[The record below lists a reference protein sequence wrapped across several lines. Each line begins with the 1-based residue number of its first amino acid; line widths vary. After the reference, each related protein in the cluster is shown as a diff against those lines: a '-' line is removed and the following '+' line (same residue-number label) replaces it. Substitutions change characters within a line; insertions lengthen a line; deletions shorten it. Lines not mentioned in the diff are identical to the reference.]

1 VRIEAILV
9 SGGRKQYAIGDG
21 FLIGATSANGGNVN
35 LMGRFFFKSIFL
47 QAQGALTWPGDV
59 VTRVLSRVRKP
70 WLLFNSFVRFSY

>member
-35 LMGRFFFKSIFL
+35 LWAAFFSKAFSSRLKARLPGRGMSL
-47 QAQGALTWPGDV
+47 HG
-59 VTRVLSRVRKP
+59 
-70 WLLFNSFVRFSY
+70 Y